1 MKKCS
6 KSNNILNNLNKNK
19 KTTFRLLIQPLN
31 LKRSDGKILVV
42 DFATVVNLNSTKS
55 FVYSLQLQPWP
66 QKFAHLHVN
75 DVYIHSL

>member
-31 LKRSDGKILVV
+31 LKRSDGKILIV
-42 DFATVVNLNSTKS
+42 DFATVVNLNSTKVLLT
-55 FVYSLQLQPWP
+55 VYSYFCFEGARKIP
-66 QKFAHLHVN
+66 
-75 DVYIHSL
+75 STS